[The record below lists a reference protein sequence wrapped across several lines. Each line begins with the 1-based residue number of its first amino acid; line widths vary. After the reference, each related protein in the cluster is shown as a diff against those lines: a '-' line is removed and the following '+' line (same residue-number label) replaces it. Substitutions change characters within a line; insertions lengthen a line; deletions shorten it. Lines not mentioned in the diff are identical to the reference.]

1 MRTRRKGSAGAPEPA
16 RDAGREL
23 KPLRSL
29 CGREKSGERR
39 CRAGGGRCDAAAK
52 HRLGA
57 GECPC
62 PGGRPVVGHLHT
74 VEMRPR
80 TVPGIVADPHLG
92 HSRASAW
99 YGQQGEHFVA
109 VDHRRCIRMP
119 FEPPCLTYNLPI
131 LQKRCATNGCVCQKL
146 GKRHERERA
155 WRHKV
160 TPSTSNRIASSK
172 RALATSVAPR
182 RSSQKRRRSFCS
194 SAFGRATSGVAV
206 PRPYLK
212 AME

>member
-1 MRTRRKGSAGAPEPA
+1 MSSAVGSRPAEPWEIHEPKNKKIRHATMEQSAMRTRRKGSAGAPEPA

-62 PGGRPVVGHLHT
+62 PGGRPVVGHLHA

-80 TVPGIVADPHLG
+80 AVPGTVADPRLG

-119 FEPPCLTYNLPI
+119 FVPPCLMYNLSI
-131 LQKRCATNGCVCQKL
+131 LQKRCATNGSARQKL
-146 GKRHERERA
+146 GKRYERRKT
-155 WRHKV
+155 H
-160 TPSTSNRIASSK
+160 
-172 RALATSVAPR
+172 
-182 RSSQKRRRSFCS
+182 
-194 SAFGRATSGVAV
+194 G
-206 PRPYLK
+206 LK
-212 AME
+212 NISICVR